1 MGAGRAMKMFTV
13 VTMPWGCVHMT
24 RKTLFAIGFSIAL
37 AALLS
42 ACAST
47 AGRSAGA
54 TQDDG
59 ANHAP
64 ATYRIGPEDQI
75 QVNVW
80 RNPDLS
86 VAVPVRPD
94 GRISVPLV
102 GDIDAGGHTPEEVA
116 QAIEEGLSTYVRDP
130 RVTVIVTELRSH
142 LYLSRVRVTG
152 AVAQPISLPYR
163 QGMTVL
169 DLVLEAGGLTEF
181 ASANRATL
189 YRTTDNGVT
198 AIPVRLNDVLAR
210 GRMQTNLALQPGDVI
225 AVPERMF

>member
-1 MGAGRAMKMFTV
+1 MEG
-13 VTMPWGCVHMT
+13 
-24 RKTLFAIGFSIAL
+24 
-37 AALLS
+37 
-42 ACAST
+42 
-47 AGRSAGA
+47 
-54 TQDDG
+54 DD

-102 GDIDAGGHTPEEVA
+102 GDIDAGGQTPEEVA
-116 QAIEEGLSTYVRDP
+116 QAIEDGLSTYVRDP